1 MSSNL
6 RDFLDDVAKKYGDR
20 DALLFKPG
28 FKYVSWSYQE
38 LAKDS
43 RKAATLLK
51 DKGLKKGDTVVI
63 WAPNSPVWVISF
75 FACLRAGVI
84 AVPLDMRSSEEFVK
98 TVLSKTNPK
107 LAIVSRSTPKEHESI
122 GVPLLYMEDMPIAY
136 DSLQE
141 AEDVEIPPDQIAEVM
156 FTSGTTGDPKGV
168 ILTHKNLTSNLDS
181 VGQIMTGKEDD
192 RLLSILPLSHMF
204 EQMGG
209 LLFPLRIGANVT
221 YMTSKRPKAIFQA
234 MQERRVSVMLLV
246 PQALDLFK
254 KGIEREIQRQNKDAI
269 FAKLMAISRKSP
281 KALRQLLFRRIRK
294 QMGGNL
300 RMVISGGAP
309 LSNTVGEWWNLLG
322 IDVIQGYGATE
333 ASPIIACHPEK
344 SPRFDCPG
352 PPPPGVEIRID
363 TTGEVLVRG
372 NNITPGYWED
382 EKKTKESFEDDWYK
396 TGDQGFIDENGFLIL
411 NGRKKD
417 MIVLPNGQNVYPEDL
432 EQILQSHVS
441 IIDAVVVGIDNDD
454 GPEVHAA
461 LILDNHE
468 MAPEVISWVN
478 NQVASH
484 QRIRNHT
491 IWDQDDFP
499 RTHTLK
505 VKKPLVI
512 DHIITRDHNQ
522 PLKNRQDVEESE
534 LPPLLKV
541 ISDLT
546 GIPNTQLNND
556 MELEAGLGLDSL
568 GRVELLSAIEEELE
582 IYIDDGDVSPETTLS
597 QLQYLVDHSETS
609 DFSHKFNNWGI
620 KLWARI
626 LRIISLQLFIFPIM
640 KIAYKIDVYGI
651 ENLSKVKGPSL
662 LIANHV
668 LHMDNSIYV
677 KALPNQIRGK
687 LAIAAGAHMYNNNFK
702 GFLITLLGNAFPFAT
717 GKSEKEHNKGN
728 VRSSL
733 ENMGNIM
740 DKGWSILIY
749 PEGELTVGGPT
760 KPFLNGT
767 GLMAIAGNLPVIPMR
782 INIENFGKPAYIPIF
797 RRGHV
802 SVKFG
807 EPIMPPWDNN
817 PEKVTEIMEESVAE
831 LSRQ

>member
-6 RDFLDDVAKKYGDR
+6 QGFLDDVAKKYGDR

-28 FKYVSWSYQE
+28 FKYVSWSYRE

-51 DKGLKKGDTVVI
+51 DKGLEKGDTVVI

-75 FACLRAGVI
+75 FACLRVGVI

-98 TVLSKTNPK
+98 TILSKTNPK
-107 LAIVSRSTPKEHESI
+107 LAIVSRSTPKEHVSI

-141 AEDVEIPPDQIAEVM
+141 ANNVEIPPDQIAEVM

-221 YMTSKRPKAIFQA
+221 YMTSRRPKAIFQT

-254 KGIEREIQRQNKDAI
+254 KGIEREIERQNKYAI

-309 LSNTVGEWWNLLG
+309 LSNTVGEWWNLFG

-352 PPPPGVEIRID
+352 PPAPGVEIRID
-363 TTGEVLVRG
+363 KTGEVLVRG
-372 NNITPGYWED
+372 NNITPGYWKD
-382 EKKTKESFEDDWYK
+382 EKKTKESFKGDWYK

-432 EQILQSHVS
+432 EQILQSHLS

-454 GPEVHAA
+454 GTEVHAA

-468 MAPEVISWVN
+468 MAPEIIRWVN

-512 DHIITRDHNQ
+512 DHILNRDHNQ

-534 LPPLLKV
+534 LPPLFKV

-546 GIPNTQLNND
+546 GIPNAQLKGD

-597 QLQYLVDHSETS
+597 QLQCLVDHSKTS

-651 ENLSKVKGPSL
+651 ENLDKVKGPSL

-717 GKSEKEHNKGN
+717 GKAEKEHNKGN

-767 GLMAIAGNLPVIPMR
+767 GLMAIAGNLPVVPMR
-782 INIENFGKPAYIPIF
+782 INIESFGKPAYIPIF

-807 EPIMPPWDNN
+807 DPIMPPRDNN
-817 PEKVTEIMEESVAE
+817 PDKATEIMEESVAK
-831 LSRQ
+831 LSR

>member
-6 RDFLDDVAKKYGDR
+6 QDFLDSVAEKYGDR

-28 FKYVSWSYQE
+28 FKYVSWSYRE

-51 DKGLKKGDTVVI
+51 DKGLGKGDTVVI
-63 WAPNSPVWVISF
+63 WAPNSPIWVISF
-75 FACLRAGVI
+75 FACLRVGVI

-98 TVLSKTNPK
+98 TILSKTNPK
-107 LAIVSRSTPKEHESI
+107 LAIVSRSTPKEHVSI

-141 AEDVEIPPDQIAEVM
+141 ADNVEIPPDQIAEVM

-221 YMTSKRPKAIFQA
+221 YMTSRRPKAIFQT

-254 KGIEREIQRQNKDAI
+254 KGIEREIERQNKDAI

-281 KALRQLLFRRIRK
+281 KVLRQLLFRRIRK

-352 PPPPGVEIRID
+352 PPAPGVEIKID

-372 NNITPGYWED
+372 NNITPGYWKD
-382 EKKTKESFEDDWYK
+382 EKKTKESFEGDWYK

-432 EQILQSHVS
+432 EQILQSHLS

-454 GPEVHAA
+454 GTEVHAA

-468 MAPEVISWVN
+468 MAPEVIRWVN

-491 IWDQDDFP
+491 IWNQDDFP

-512 DHIITRDHNQ
+512 DHIINHDHNQ

-534 LPPLLKV
+534 LPPLFKV

-546 GIPNTQLNND
+546 GIPNAQLNSD
-556 MELEAGLGLDSL
+556 MELEAGIGLDSL
-568 GRVELLSAIEEELE
+568 GRVELLSAIEEDLE

-597 QLQYLVDHSETS
+597 QLQYLVDHSKPS

-640 KIAYKIDVYGI
+640 KIAYKIDVYGV
-651 ENLSKVKGPSL
+651 ENLDKVKGPSL

-677 KALPNQIRGK
+677 KALPNQIRNK

-717 GKSEKEHNKGN
+717 GKAEKEHNKGN

-782 INIENFGKPAYIPIF
+782 INIESFGNPAYIPIF

-807 EPIMPPWDNN
+807 DPIMPPWDNN
-817 PEKVTEIMEESVAE
+817 PDKATEIMEESVAK
-831 LSRQ
+831 LSR

>member
-6 RDFLDDVAKKYGDR
+6 RDFLDEVAEKYGDR

-28 FKYVSWSYQE
+28 FKYVSWSYRE

-43 RKAATLLK
+43 KKATTLLK
-51 DKGLKKGDTVVI
+51 NKGLKKEDTVVI
-63 WAPNSPVWVISF
+63 WAPNSPLWVISF
-75 FACLRAGVI
+75 FACLRVGLI
-84 AVPLDMRSSEEFVK
+84 AVPLDIRSSEEFIK

-107 LAIVSRSTPKEHESI
+107 LAIVSKSTPKEHESI
-122 GVPLLYMEDMPIAY
+122 GVPLMYMEDMPMAY
-136 DSLQE
+136 DSLD
-141 AEDVEIPPDQIAEVM
+141 AADNVEIPPDQIAEVM

-168 ILTHKNLTSNLDS
+168 MLTHKNLNSNLES

-221 YMTSKRPKAIFQA
+221 YMTSKRPKAIFQT
-234 MQERRVSVMLLV
+234 MQERRISVMLLV

-254 KGIEREIQRQNKDAI
+254 KGIEREVQRQNKDAI
-269 FAKLMAISRKSP
+269 FGKLMAISKKSP
-281 KALRQLLFRRIRK
+281 KTLRQLLFRRIRK

-309 LSNTVGEWWNLLG
+309 LSNKVGEWWNLLG

-352 PPPPGVEIRID
+352 PPAPGVEIKID

-372 NNITPGYWED
+372 DNITPGYWKD
-382 EKKTKESFEDDWYK
+382 DKKTKESFEGDWYK
-396 TGDQGFIDENGFLIL
+396 TGDQGLIDENGFLRL

-432 EQILQSHVS
+432 EEILQSHES

-454 GPEVHAA
+454 GAEVHAA
-461 LILDNHE
+461 LILDNHK
-468 MAPEVISWVN
+468 MAPKIISWVN

-512 DHIITRDHNQ
+512 ESIINRDYTQ
-522 PLKNRQDVEESE
+522 TLQNRSDVEESE
-534 LPPLLKV
+534 LPALFKV
-541 ISDLT
+541 IAELT
-546 GIPNTQLNND
+546 GIPGAQLNND

-597 QLQYLVDHSETS
+597 QLQYLADHSETS

-626 LRIISLQLFIFPIM
+626 LRFVSLQLFIFPMM
-640 KIAYKIDVYGI
+640 KIAYKIDVYGV
-651 ENLSKVKGPSL
+651 ENLGKIRGPSL

-677 KALPNQIRGK
+677 KALPNEIRGK

-733 ENMGNIM
+733 ENMGKIM

-782 INIENFGKPAYIPIF
+782 INIESFGKPAYIPVF

-807 EPIMPPWDNN
+807 QPIMPPWDNN
-817 PEKVTEIMEESVAE
+817 PDKVTEIMEESVAE
-831 LSRQ
+831 LSR